1 MSLSP
6 EPLPSPRISP
16 EISPEIAARGR
27 RRRAIIG
34 LFFALLAFE
43 TGLFLVIFPWLDN
56 WEFNYFQGITPAL
69 ENLWDD
75 PYFRGA
81 VTGLGFVNLY
91 IACLQ
96 IYYLIRRPRR
106 S

>member
-1 MSLSP
+1 MSLSSQSLPGP
-6 EPLPSPRISP
+6 EVPP
-16 EISPEIAARGR
+16 EISAQAAVRR
-27 RRRAIIG
+27 NRRRAIIG
-34 LFFALLAFE
+34 LFFALLALE
-43 TGLFLVIFPWLDN
+43 IGMTLVVFPWLDN
-56 WEFNYFQGITPAL
+56 WEFNYFQNFSPAL

-96 IYYLIRRPRR
+96 IYQVIRRWRNP
-106 S
+106 

>member
-6 EPLPSPRISP
+6 QPLPSPEVP
-16 EISPEIAARGR
+16 GEITPRDAARRNR
-27 RRRAIIG
+27 RRIVVG

-43 TGLFLVIFPWLDN
+43 TGLFLVVFPWLDN
-56 WEFNYFQGITPAL
+56 WEFNYFENFSPAL

-96 IYYLIRRPRR
+96 IYYVIRRRR
-106 S
+106 NR